1 MEELKKAELRSIIG
15 QAIGEASMLWS
26 ETPKGVFESQLASD
40 LMERTVKEV
49 ENTRAKQE
57 ISGGE
62 FWEKLRN
69 TQPFLKIEGR
79 LIRYGNKKMSHD
91 LDRIVEQILGGE

>member
-62 FWEKLRN
+62 FWEKLREH
-69 TQPFLKIEGR
+69 LDGEYYKVKWDIVMIVDKI
-79 LIRYGNKKMSHD
+79 KAKAK
-91 LDRIVEQILGGE
+91 QILGGN